1 MNRRPTTVL
10 VSLDSAPAFA
20 HVDGAF
26 HAHATDYSALMIG
39 LSLITLA
46 VGAGIIAVKV
56 RK

>member
-1 MNRRPTTVL
+1 MKRISIAAMTFAA
-10 VSLDSAPAFA
+10 APAFA